1 MTNNDIKHT
10 KEPWHLFSHRGSKT
24 VAILDVKKRH
34 QPEVVKW
41 GGFDE
46 EPFSLQ
52 EANAKRIVAAVNFC
66 EGFSNKRLAKM
77 GSLKDLK
84 SHADMRDEQVVRLIK
99 NTMQTQWQPYDKDDK
114 ETHPPTGWLYVC
126 RTEDDPTGLRIHLMY
141 FGGWWHSQANDGKE
155 RGIVTEYMDI
165 PCPGGKGARN
175 KLGPSPPITPPKDK
189 DDG

>member
-1 MTNNDIKHT
+1 MSKHT

-66 EGFSNKRLAKM
+66 EGLSNEELARLGGGSLMKLLQNLAK
-77 GSLKDLK
+77 DR
-84 SHADMRDEQVVRLIK
+84 HRA
-99 NTMQTQWQPYDKDDK
+99 
-114 ETHPPTGWLYVC
+114 
-126 RTEDDPTGLRIHLMY
+126 LM
-141 FGGWWHSQANDGKE
+141 AE
-155 RGIVTEYMDI
+155 
-165 PCPGGKGARN
+165 
-175 KLGPSPPITPPKDK
+175 PPITPPKDK
-189 DDG
+189 DDGR